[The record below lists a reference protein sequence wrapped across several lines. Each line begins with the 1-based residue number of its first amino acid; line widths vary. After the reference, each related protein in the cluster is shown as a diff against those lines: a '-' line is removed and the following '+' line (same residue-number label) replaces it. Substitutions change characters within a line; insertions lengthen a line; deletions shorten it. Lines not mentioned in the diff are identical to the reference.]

1 MRHRKAHRK
10 LGGFKPAHQRAMY
23 SNMLMALVE
32 HGRIKTTEH
41 KARALRSQAEKLV
54 TRATRLGDILLKD
67 PKKLDKD
74 EAAAKVHAIR
84 MVKRTMR
91 DRASVLHLF
100 DEIAPRYLG
109 RPGGYTR
116 LIKLGFRKGD
126 NASMM
131 LVEFVDAE
139 MPEREGRDT
148 PTTKEPE
155 KKKGLLGRLR
165 G

>member
-1 MRHRKAHRK
+1 MRHRKAQRK

-32 HGRIKTTEH
+32 HGRIKTTER
-41 KARALRSQAEKLV
+41 KARSLRSQAERLV

-67 PKKLDKD
+67 PKKLEVD
-74 EAAAKVHAIR
+74 EAAAKIHAIR
-84 MVKRTMR
+84 MVKRTLR

-100 DEIAPRYLG
+100 EEIAPRYLG

-116 LIKLGFRKGD
+116 IIKIGNRRGD
-126 NASMM
+126 NAAMA

-139 MPEREGRDT
+139 MPEREGRI
-148 PTTKEPE
+148 EE
-155 KKKGLLGRLR
+155 KNEEKKGLLSRLR
-165 G
+165 K

>member
-41 KARALRSQAEKLV
+41 KARAVRSQVEKLV

-67 PKKLDKD
+67 PKKLDQE
-74 EAAAKVHAIR
+74 EAARRVHAIR
-84 MVKRTMR
+84 TVRRTLR
-91 DRASVLHLF
+91 DRDSVLHLF
-100 DEIAPRYLG
+100 EEIAPRYLG

-116 LIKLGFRKGD
+116 LLKLGFRKGD

-139 MPEREGRDT
+139 MPEREGREA
-148 PTTKEPE
+148 PTNETEK

>member
-10 LGGFKPAHQRAMY
+10 LGGYKPTHQRAMY

-32 HGRIKTTEH
+32 HGRIKTTER
-41 KARALRSQAEKLV
+41 KARSLRSQAERLV

-67 PKKLDKD
+67 PKKLEAD
-74 EAAAKVHAIR
+74 EAAARVHAIR
-84 MVKRTMR
+84 MVKRTLR
-91 DRASVLHLF
+91 DRDSVLHLF
-100 DEIAPRYLG
+100 EEIAPRYLG

-116 LIKLGFRKGD
+116 IIKLGNRRGD
-126 NASMM
+126 NAAMA

-139 MPEREGRDT
+139 MPDREGRD
-148 PTTKEPE
+148 PTDGPE
-155 KKKGLLGRLR
+155 KKKGLLSRIR